1 MSVVVPAV
9 QWAQTKSVVHV
20 LVRFS
25 PKKHGPVSV
34 ATVDEPDV
42 ALNATHLRFSATA
55 RPSVNSGKKPL
66 RFELC
71 IALDKPIDPAAST
84 HSLASSGR
92 LTLQLA
98 KATTGGWERLA
109 PRSSA
114 PRSGAPSSR
123 RGSRC
128 RRRST
133 ARAASPRRR
142 ARPASPSATTSRS
155 RHEDAAAPLEL
166 SAPGG
171 GDRSGGGVSAPL
183 RKKLRPHWKR
193 AVKRLK
199 GWELD
204 VTVLQLEIAALALA
218 DGAMLALRAV
228 LLRKKTAAETR
239 RLRASVGGEGG
250 G

>member
-1 MSVVVPAV
+1 MAYKDGAASVAQLALAGGAESVSVVVPAV

-109 PRSSA
+109 PKVV
-114 PRSGAPSSR
+114 GAEERRDPSSR
-123 RGSRC
+123 LGSRC

-155 RHEDAAAPLEL
+155 RQRRRRCTA
-166 SAPGG
+166 
-171 GDRSGGGVSAPL
+171 
-183 RKKLRPHWKR
+183 R
-193 AVKRLK
+193 A
-199 GWELD
+199 
-204 VTVLQLEIAALALA
+204 
-218 DGAMLALRAV
+218 
-228 LLRKKTAAETR
+228 
-239 RLRASVGGEGG
+239 
-250 G
+250 